1 MMCGGTSSRS
11 PRRGSL
17 RESWPGVVAAQ
28 ASQRWVDMEGA
39 AMGGVRLGGTSECMS
54 NFSVTRRSQMYT
66 RREKEIDMRELG

>member
-54 NFSVTRRSQMYT
+54 NFFGDATVARCILVWKRR
-66 RREKEIDMRELG
+66 